1 MIGPLS
7 CRHDVRQA
15 GADAFELVLTTMQ
28 RETFLL
34 PRQAHP
40 KEAYPTAEGR
50 PKVAMPQLKSSEI
63 TGAHIYSF
71 GRACDRDMQV

>member
-50 PKVAMPQLKSSEI
+50 PKVAMPQLKSQGHIFIPLDEHVTETYRCEI
-63 TGAHIYSF
+63 
-71 GRACDRDMQV
+71 

>member
-1 MIGPLS
+1 MLHLQISSDMIGPLS

-40 KEAYPTAEGR
+40 KEAYPTARGGKAE
-50 PKVAMPQLKSSEI
+50 SSNATTEI
-63 TGAHIYSF
+63 
-71 GRACDRDMQV
+71 Q